1 MKNTYEWKNLNEL
14 EKKVLEAKN
23 NNVKA
28 KEYIIEFF
36 TPYIQKIS
44 KTYFIK
50 NYDSEDI
57 KNLLIISLLQ
67 AVKKYNYT
75 NNFFWYAIN
84 TMRNNIY
91 SELKKKKK
99 EENFINIDTIILHIS
114 DDSIDHNLL
123 KEEQIKLLKKSL
135 LKLNSED
142 LKLIYDLYYLNK
154 KLKDLSIT
162 NNINYYTLATKK
174 RRVINK
180 LRKIYLNNY

>member
-75 NNFFWYAIN
+75 NNFFWY
-84 TMRNNIY
+84 
-91 SELKKKKK
+91 
-99 EENFINIDTIILHIS
+99 
-114 DDSIDHNLL
+114 
-123 KEEQIKLLKKSL
+123 
-135 LKLNSED
+135 
-142 LKLIYDLYYLNK
+142 
-154 KLKDLSIT
+154 
-162 NNINYYTLATKK
+162 
-174 RRVINK
+174 VIQ
-180 LRKIYLNNY
+180 

>member
-1 MKNTYEWKNLNEL
+1 
-14 EKKVLEAKN
+14 
-23 NNVKA
+23 
-28 KEYIIEFF
+28 
-36 TPYIQKIS
+36 
-44 KTYFIK
+44 
-50 NYDSEDI
+50 
-57 KNLLIISLLQ
+57 
-67 AVKKYNYT
+67 
-75 NNFFWYAIN
+75 
-84 TMRNNIY
+84 MRNNIY